1 MIVFNTMSF
10 IKVSDHIALLIEP
23 EFAVFNRASVWL
35 VIRVHALMREELV
48 QAFEHLH
55 ACAIVAMMTLI
66 TGLLL

>member
-1 MIVFNTMSF
+1 MIVFNTVCF

-23 EFAVFNRASVWL
+23 EYAVFNRASVWL

-55 ACAIVAMMTLI
+55 ACAIVA
-66 TGLLL
+66 